1 MIKNSNPFVAGVAFG
16 IAASAALVC
25 VFAAS
30 SQGQSPPAGTSAAT
44 PTAIQST
51 RPAAPAPTGPIT
63 PAGADD
69 AQALALFTQFVGTWD
84 VQGVATSADGK
95 TSGPFRGESQF
106 GWILGGNFLS
116 GDHVLWNTDG
126 AALQSIDLMGFTPGV
141 GFTRSEITNG
151 DRSMF
156 LSTGMNDDAARA
168 LTFVTSNPLT
178 TVGGKQRSISTTFM
192 FGFDGSITWNTQ
204 FQIDDQPAG
213 SVKLTLTR
221 TSAVPGISTPNTP
234 YGAPMTAQGAGANAG
249 TNGGSF
255 IVQTPQG
262 MAVTRAPQTAAENQQ
277 LMSAMMKQRQQMQA
291 QMNTMQGQV
300 PDMSRAMTE
309 MVQ

>member
-1 MIKNSNPFVAGVAFG
+1 MMKNSKPFIAGIVLGIAGSATLACVFG
-16 IAASAALVC
+16 ASSQKQSPAASAA
-25 VFAAS
+25 
-30 SQGQSPPAGTSAAT
+30 AT
-44 PTAIQST
+44 PAPAT
-51 RPAAPAPTGPIT
+51 PAAAQAVPPSTGPIT
-63 PAGADD
+63 PAGAND
-69 AQALALFTQFVGTWD
+69 AQALALFTQFIGTWD

-116 GDHVLWNTDG
+116 GDHVLWNADG

-156 LSTGMNDDAARA
+156 LSTGIRDEAARA
-168 LTFVTSNPLT
+168 LTFVTSNALT
-178 TVGGKQRSISTTFM
+178 TVDGKSRSMSTTFI
-192 FGFDGSITWNTQ
+192 FGFDGSINWETQ

-221 TSAVPGISTPNTP
+221 TSDVPGLSTPKTP
-234 YGAPMTAQGAGANAG
+234 YGAPLAAQGG
-249 TNGGSF
+249 GGSF

-262 MAVTRAPQTAAENQQ
+262 MAVTRAPQSAAENQQ
-277 LMSAMMKQRQQMQA
+277 LMSAMLKQRQQMQA
-291 QMNTMQGQV
+291 QMNTLQGQV
-300 PDMSRAMTE
+300 PDMSRMMTGTLPGG

>member
-1 MIKNSNPFVAGVAFG
+1 MIKKSNPFVAGVAFG

-30 SQGQSPPAGTSAAT
+30 SQSQSPAGTSAVA
-44 PTAIQST
+44 PTASQST
-51 RPAAPAPTGPIT
+51 APVARAPTGPIT

-69 AQALALFTQFVGTWD
+69 ARALALFTQFVGTWD
-84 VQGVATSADGK
+84 VQGVAISADGK

-156 LSTGMNDDAARA
+156 LSAGMHDDAARA

-178 TVGGKQRSISTTFM
+178 TVDGKSRSISTTFM
-192 FGFDGSITWNTQ
+192 FGFDGSIIWDTH
-204 FQIDDQPAG
+204 FQIEDQPAG

-221 TSAVPGISTPNTP
+221 TSAVPGISNPNTP
-234 YGAPMTAQGAGANAG
+234 YGAPMTAQGSGGNAGANS
-249 TNGGSF
+249 GSF

-300 PDMSRAMTE
+300 PDMSRTMNG

>member
-1 MIKNSNPFVAGVAFG
+1 MIKKSNPFVAGVAFG

-51 RPAAPAPTGPIT
+51 HPAAPAPTGPIT

-116 GDHVLWNTDG
+116 GDHVLWNADG

-156 LSTGMNDDAARA
+156 LSAGMNDDAARA

-192 FGFDGSITWNTQ
+192 FGFDGSITWDTQ

-234 YGAPMTAQGAGANAG
+234 YGAPMTAQGADSSRYGG
-249 TNGGSF
+249 DSCSTN
-255 IVQTPQG
+255 
-262 MAVTRAPQTAAENQQ
+262 
-277 LMSAMMKQRQQMQA
+277 
-291 QMNTMQGQV
+291 
-300 PDMSRAMTE
+300 SR
-309 MVQ
+309 

>member
-1 MIKNSNPFVAGVAFG
+1 MINKSNPFVAGVVFG

-30 SQGQSPPAGTSAAT
+30 SQSQSPPAKT
-44 PTAIQST
+44 TAP
-51 RPAAPAPTGPIT
+51 PAVRAPSGPIT
-63 PAGADD
+63 PASEDD

-156 LSTGMNDDAARA
+156 LSTGMHDDAARA
-168 LTFVTSNPLT
+168 LTFVTSNSLT
-178 TVGGKQRSISTTFM
+178 TVGGKPRSMSTTFM
-192 FGFDGSITWNTQ
+192 FGFDGSIIWDTQ
-204 FQIDDQPAG
+204 FQIDDEPAG

-234 YGAPMTAQGAGANAG
+234 HGAPMTAQGADGNAG
-249 TNGGSF
+249 TNSGSF

-262 MAVTRAPQTAAENQQ
+262 LAVTRAPQTAAENQQ

-300 PDMSRAMTE
+300 SDMSRTMNG

>member
-1 MIKNSNPFVAGVAFG
+1 MIKNSNPFITGVAFG
-16 IAASAALVC
+16 VVASALLVC
-25 VFAAS
+25 VFGATSESQSTAAGAS
-30 SQGQSPPAGTSAAT
+30 AVAPVQVPVAVPPA
-44 PTAIQST
+44 
-51 RPAAPAPTGPIT
+51 RPIT
-63 PAGADD
+63 PASADD
-69 AQALALFTQFVGTWD
+69 AQAMALFTQFVGTWD
-84 VQGVATSADGK
+84 VQGVAVSADGK

-116 GDHVLWNTDG
+116 GDHVLWNADG

-156 LSTGMNDDAARA
+156 LSTGMHDDAARV
-168 LTFVTSNPLT
+168 LTFVTSNSLT
-178 TVGGKQRSISTTFM
+178 TPGGKPRSMSTTFM
-192 FGFDGSITWNTQ
+192 FGFDGSIIWDTQ
-204 FQIDDQPAG
+204 FQVNDKPAG

-221 TSAVPGISTPNTP
+221 TSAIPGLSNPNTP
-234 YGAPMTAQGAGANAG
+234 YGAPMTAQGGVEGAGANS
-249 TNGGSF
+249 GSF

-300 PDMSRAMTE
+300 PDMSRTMTG

>member
-1 MIKNSNPFVAGVAFG
+1 MINKSNPFVAGVVFG

-30 SQGQSPPAGTSAAT
+30 SQSQSPPAGT
-44 PTAIQST
+44 TAP
-51 RPAAPAPTGPIT
+51 PAVRAPSGPIT
-63 PAGADD
+63 PASEDD

-95 TSGPFRGESQF
+95 TNGPFRGESQF

-156 LSTGMNDDAARA
+156 LSTGMHDDAARA
-168 LTFVTSNPLT
+168 LTFVTSNSLT
-178 TVGGKQRSISTTFM
+178 TVGGKPRSMSTTFM
-192 FGFDGSITWNTQ
+192 LGFDGSIIWDTQ
-204 FQIDDQPAG
+204 FQIDDEPAG

-234 YGAPMTAQGAGANAG
+234 HGAPMTAQGADGNAG
-249 TNGGSF
+249 TNSGSF

-262 MAVTRAPQTAAENQQ
+262 LAVTRAPQTAAENQQ

-300 PDMSRAMTE
+300 SDMSRTMNG

>member
-1 MIKNSNPFVAGVAFG
+1 MIKNSNPFVAGVVFG

-30 SQGQSPPAGTSAAT
+30 SQGQSLPAGNSVTT

-51 RPAAPAPTGPIT
+51 PPAAPAPTGPIN

-84 VQGVATSADGK
+84 VQGFATSADGK

-116 GDHVLWNTDG
+116 GDHVLWNADG

-156 LSTGMNDDAARA
+156 LSAGMNDDAARA

-234 YGAPMTAQGAGANAG
+234 YGAPMTAQGAG

-300 PDMSRAMTE
+300 PDMSRSMTGV
-309 MVQ
+309 VQ

>member
-1 MIKNSNPFVAGVAFG
+1 MMKNSKPFIAGIVLG
-16 IAASAALVC
+16 IAGSATLAC
-25 VFAAS
+25 VFGAS
-30 SQGQSPPAGTSAAT
+30 SQKQSPAPAT
-44 PTAIQST
+44 PQTVPPS
-51 RPAAPAPTGPIT
+51 TGPIT

-69 AQALALFTQFVGTWD
+69 AQALALFTQFIGTWD

-116 GDHVLWNTDG
+116 GDHVLWNADG

-156 LSTGMNDDAARA
+156 LSTGIRDEAARA
-168 LTFVTSNPLT
+168 LTFVTSNALT
-178 TVGGKQRSISTTFM
+178 TVGGKSRSMSTTFI
-192 FGFDGSITWNTQ
+192 FGFDGSINWETQ

-221 TSAVPGISTPNTP
+221 TSDVPGLSSPKTP
-234 YGAPMTAQGAGANAG
+234 YGAPLAAQGGGESAGANS
-249 TNGGSF
+249 GSF

-291 QMNTMQGQV
+291 QMNTLQGQV
-300 PDMSRAMTE
+300 PDMSRTMTGTLPGGV
-309 MVQ
+309 VQ